1 MNEMEINGPFR
12 GLDKK
17 SGILNILV
25 LLALFHFLMR
35 APVKTEPDL
44 SSVAAQLPLSTLLSQ
59 VLIAFTIEFDNE
71 FESLTPHRTTIS
83 TSAAGSRSGPWLVS
97 MVMWS
102 NFMRLV
108 APEGVTVGELQRLA
122 RTAKLSLAGMERWG
136 YIVVEHGPGGSRAR
150 PTSREWVVRPTAKGR
165 RAQEIWRPLFGV
177 IEKRWQARFGAEEIE
192 RLRKALRA
200 LVSRIDVE
208 LPEYLPVLGYGFFA
222 EVPQRKGRVPA
233 VQGAGNVHDL
243 HLVALLSKVLLAFA
257 IHFER
262 ESDVSLAMS
271 ANVLRLLSEKGVRL
285 RDLPRLSGVSKEA
298 IKMSVGFLDKRRYV
312 SVEPDPGAL
321 RTKLVRLTPKGR
333 EAQDA
338 YRRRL
343 GVVEE
348 EWESRFGKENLHNL
362 RQSLALLVGGAT
374 AQDSPLFRGLDPLP
388 GGWRASVRKPD
399 TLPHYPMVLH
409 RGGFPDGS

>member
-1 MNEMEINGPFR
+1 
-12 GLDKK
+12 
-17 SGILNILV
+17 
-25 LLALFHFLMR
+25 MR
-35 APVKTEPDL
+35 EPSKTEQDTC
-44 SSVAAQLPLSTLLSQ
+44 STAARLPLSTLLSQ
-59 VLIAFTIEFDNE
+59 VLVAFTIEFDNE
-71 FESLTPHRTTIS
+71 FERLTPHRTTIS
-83 TSAAGSRSGPWLVS
+83 TSAAGSQSRPWLVS

-108 APEGVTVGELQRLA
+108 APEGKTIGELQRLA

-136 YIVVEHGPGGSRAR
+136 YIVVEHGPGAGRRR
-150 PTSREWVVRPTAKGR
+150 PPRREWVVRPTAKGR

-177 IEKRWQARFGAEEIE
+177 IEKRWQARFGTEDIE
-192 RLRKALRA
+192 RLRKALGA
-200 LVSRIDVE
+200 LVGRIDVE
-208 LPEYLPVLGYGFFA
+208 LPEYLPVLGYGLSA
-222 EVPQRKGRVPA
+222 EVPQRKGRVP
-233 VQGAGNVHDL
+233 VMQGSSNVHDL

-298 IKMSVGFLDKRRYV
+298 VKMSVGFLDKRGYV
-312 SVEPDPGAL
+312 SVEPDPNAR

-333 EAQDA
+333 KAQDA
-338 YRRRL
+338 YRERL

-348 EWESRFGKENLHNL
+348 EWKARFGKENLRNL
-362 RQSLALLVGGAT
+362 RQSLALWVGGAT
-374 AQDSPLFRGLDPLP
+374 ARDSPLFRGLDPLP
-388 GGWRASVRKPD
+388 SGWRASVRTPD

-409 RGGFPDGS
+409 RGGYPDGS